1 MHLGPVSHQPELD
14 EPCFPACAQPLQH
27 PPDVHVR
34 ASLHDRSMPPQEMP
48 VAERSHTAAA
58 SCEAASVAAAPVTAS
73 HFHLLCPS
81 EDTPSA
87 AAACE
92 HHLSPS
98 IPAGG
103 SLESVVSR
111 AELRLPQQ
119 DCFERT
125 GTMLRDFHGSQGSHI
140 LAAAMAACSC
150 AGAPRDA
157 PDELSRSLASQMTDL
172 AAHAAAP
179 PGYGQRPGGLPAA
192 AAIIGRM
199 PDGLA
204 TAPSP
209 QRAQRAAH
217 AVGTAEGCPV
227 ETDGNAAGGAA
238 VPPSTAMLGPV
249 YRHDRAGQP
258 EGSREPPRGA
268 AHQMDR
274 PVGAL
279 GGSGTFGDVEDEHTR
294 ALAADC
300 QRLATE
306 IEDMRC
312 MRKRACQESLRT
324 RVQLAVSDVNGASRA
339 FQLTQMSCT
348 SPTGISSSEQQ
359 ASLQLADRA
368 LRLAVLAGGFD
379 VGPSIIEQAKRLID
393 QSGGGDASQPDE
405 PRFKRARTDAR
416 FCWTSPNT
424 Q

>member
-1 MHLGPVSHQPELD
+1 M
-14 EPCFPACAQPLQH
+14 
-27 PPDVHVR
+27 
-34 ASLHDRSMPPQEMP
+34 
-48 VAERSHTAAA
+48 AERSHTAAA

-199 PDGLA
+199 PDGLGQSVTSQTADLAAHAALPHDCGQLSFSTPAAAAVIGRMPDGPVPAQAPTAAAALGCSSGERIQWVAA

-209 QRAQRAAH
+209 QCAQRAAH

-279 GGSGTFGDVEDEHTR
+279 GGSGTFGDVEDE
-294 ALAADC
+294 
-300 QRLATE
+300 
-306 IEDMRC
+306 
-312 MRKRACQESLRT
+312 
-324 RVQLAVSDVNGASRA
+324 VSY
-339 FQLTQMSCT
+339 
-348 SPTGISSSEQQ
+348 
-359 ASLQLADRA
+359 
-368 LRLAVLAGGFD
+368 
-379 VGPSIIEQAKRLID
+379 
-393 QSGGGDASQPDE
+393 
-405 PRFKRARTDAR
+405 
-416 FCWTSPNT
+416 
-424 Q
+424 